1 MKQGFQHW
9 SGKDTCVL
17 SSGYMLGRCLEASR
31 RVGRIGVID
40 LFRIKPFPYTLLPVL
55 DNYNVIVTVEEQCL
69 PGGFGSAVIEVMN
82 EEQMPHRLYRLGL
95 PERYFFE
102 NGGRDLLLD
111 SFGLSVNDIIKAA
124 TR

>member
-1 MKQGFQHW
+1 
-9 SGKDTCVL
+9 
-17 SSGYMLGRCLEASR
+17 MLGRCLEASR